1 VALRDQLR
9 LDGRVAL
16 VTGASR
22 GLGRAMA
29 VALGE
34 AGADLALLARS
45 AADLEATADAVRAL
59 GRRAVAIP
67 TDVQVPEAVDA
78 AVARV
83 VETLGAV
90 DILVNNSGVAV
101 VKPLVE
107 TRPDEWRQ
115 VLETNLTGAY
125 NCCHAV
131 APSMIARRH
140 GKVINVASILA
151 SRGLPGYAAYAAS
164 KGGLVALTRVLAVEW
179 ARHNVQVN
187 AIAPGWFVT
196 PMNAEAF
203 ADASTRDRLLRDVPA
218 RRTGRPEELGA
229 LAVYLASPAA
239 DYVTGEVVSIDGGF
253 GAR

>member
-1 VALRDQLR
+1 
-9 LDGRVAL
+9 
-16 VTGASR
+16 
-22 GLGRAMA
+22 MA